1 LSQLRPIFGE
11 VFVANGSAGAVVTG
25 LVIGVILAT
34 QAIDFGAGDEGDDG
48 VDDNPAAQSESQ
60 PGGANSDGS
69 DSDGSDS
76 DGSDGSEIPTQVEGG
91 LAGPPP
97 GGIITST
104 GRGGRTVALTFST
117 GPDPGSTPEVLDILD
132 GHGVDATFCVGGT
145 SARAQPELI
154 RRIAAEGHA
163 LCDQGL
169 GHDVDLSTQ
178 SDDRV
183 QREIGLTLDAI
194 AAIAPGATVSFFR
207 APGGDFS
214 TRLNDIA
221 AAYGQV
227 PLGWSVDIA
236 DSAGPGAR
244 AIVDSVMDR
253 VEPGAVILLHDGGP
267 GRSSTVAVLDILI
280 GELHEAGYA
289 FVVPA
294 P

>member
-1 LSQLRPIFGE
+1 
-11 VFVANGSAGAVVTG
+11 VANGSSGAVVIG
-25 LVIGVILAT
+25 LVIGAVLAT
-34 QAIDFGAGDEGDDG
+34 QAIDFGAGDEGEDGADDS
-48 VDDNPAAQSESQ
+48 AAVQSESQ
-60 PGGANSDGS
+60 PDGS
-69 DSDGSDS
+69 DDS
-76 DGSDGSEIPTQVEGG
+76 DRTEVPTRVEGG
-91 LAGPPP
+91 QAGPPS

-104 GRGGRTVALTFST
+104 GRPGRTVALTFST

-132 GHGVDATFCVGGT
+132 GHGVDATFCVYGT
-145 SARAQPELI
+145 NARAQPELI

-169 GHDVDLSTQ
+169 GHDFDLSTR
-178 SDDRV
+178 SDDRI
-183 QREIGLTLDAI
+183 QQEIGLTLDAI
-194 AAIAPGATVSFFR
+194 TATAPRATVSFFR

-214 TRLNDIA
+214 SRLNDIA

-227 PLGWSVDIA
+227 PLGWSIDIA

-267 GRSSTVAVLDILI
+267 GWSTTVAVLDILI

-289 FVVPA
+289 FVIPA

>member
-1 LSQLRPIFGE
+1 LSQLGPIFGE

-25 LVIGVILAT
+25 LVVGVILAT

-60 PGGANSDGS
+60 PDGS

-76 DGSDGSEIPTQVEGG
+76 DGSDGSDGSEIPTRVEGG
-91 LAGPPP
+91 QAGPSP

-117 GPDPGSTPEVLDILD
+117 GPDPGSTPEVLDILN

-169 GHDVDLSTQ
+169 GHDVDLSTR

-194 AAIAPGATVSFFR
+194 TAIAPGTTVSYFR
-207 APGGDFS
+207 APGGGFS

-227 PLGWSVDIA
+227 PLGWSIDIA
-236 DSAGPGAR
+236 DSAGPNAR
-244 AIVDSVMDR
+244 ATVDSVMDR

-267 GRSSTVAVLDILI
+267 GRSTTVAVLDILI
-280 GELHEAGYA
+280 RELHEAGYA

>member
-1 LSQLRPIFGE
+1 
-11 VFVANGSAGAVVTG
+11 VANGSAGAVVTG

-34 QAIDFGAGDEGDDG
+34 QAIDFGIGDEGNDG
-48 VDDNPAAQSESQ
+48 VDDNPAAQSESL
-60 PGGANSDGS
+60 PDGS
-69 DSDGSDS
+69 DSDVS
-76 DGSDGSEIPTQVEGG
+76 DGSNDSEIPTRVEGG
-91 LAGPPP
+91 QAGPPSD
-97 GGIITST
+97 GVITST

-145 SARAQPELI
+145 SARAQPEVI

-169 GHDVDLSTQ
+169 GDDVDLSTR

-194 AAIAPGATVSFFR
+194 TAIAPGATVSFFR
-207 APGGDFS
+207 APGGGFS

-236 DSAGPGAR
+236 DSAGPGPR

-267 GRSSTVAVLDILI
+267 GRSTTVAVLDILI
-280 GELHEAGYA
+280 GELHQAGYA

>member
-1 LSQLRPIFGE
+1 
-11 VFVANGSAGAVVTG
+11 VANGSAGAVVTG

-60 PGGANSDGS
+60 PDGS
-69 DSDGSDS
+69 DSDVSDDS
-76 DGSDGSEIPTQVEGG
+76 DDSDESEIPTRVEGG
-91 LAGPPP
+91 QAGPPS
-97 GGIITST
+97 GGVITST

-145 SARAQPELI
+145 SARAQPEVI

-169 GHDVDLSTQ
+169 GDDVDLSTR

-194 AAIAPGATVSFFR
+194 TAIAPGATVSFFR
-207 APGGDFS
+207 APGGGFS

-236 DSAGPGAR
+236 DSAGPGPR

-267 GRSSTVAVLDILI
+267 GRSTTVAVLDILI
-280 GELHEAGYA
+280 GELHQAGYA

>member
-1 LSQLRPIFGE
+1 
-11 VFVANGSAGAVVTG
+11 VANGSAGAVVTG

-34 QAIDFGAGDEGDDG
+34 QALDFGAGDAGGDG
-48 VDDNPAAQSESQ
+48 VDDNPGAQSESQ
-60 PGGANSDGS
+60 PDGS
-69 DSDGSDS
+69 DSDVSDDS
-76 DGSDGSEIPTQVEGG
+76 ADTEIPTRVEGG
-91 LAGPPP
+91 QAGPPP

-104 GRGGRTVALTFST
+104 GRPGRNVALTFST

-145 SARAQPELI
+145 DARAQPELI
-154 RRIAAEGHA
+154 RRIVAEGHA

-169 GHDVDLSTQ
+169 GDDFDLSTR
-178 SDDRV
+178 SNDRIE
-183 QREIGLTLDAI
+183 REIGLTLDAVT
-194 AAIAPGATVSFFR
+194 ATAPGATVSFFR

-227 PLGWSVDIA
+227 PLGWSVDVA
-236 DSAGPGAR
+236 DSAGSSGR

-267 GRSSTVAVLDILI
+267 GRSTTVAVLDVLI

>member
-1 LSQLRPIFGE
+1 M
-11 VFVANGSAGAVVTG
+11 ANGSAGAVVTG

-34 QAIDFGAGDEGDDG
+34 QAIDFGAGDEGEDG
-48 VDDNPAAQSESQ
+48 VDDNPAVQSESE
-60 PGGANSDGS
+60 PDGTD
-69 DSDGSDS
+69 DSDQT
-76 DGSDGSEIPTQVEGG
+76 EIPKRVEGG
-91 LAGPPP
+91 QAGPPP
-97 GGIITST
+97 SGGIITST
-104 GRGGRTVALTFST
+104 GRPGHTVALTFSA
-117 GPDPGSTPEVLDILD
+117 GPDPRSTPDVLDILD
-132 GHGVDATFCVGGT
+132 GHGVDATFCVNGT
-145 SARAQPELI
+145 NARAQPELI

-169 GHDVDLSTQ
+169 GHDFDLSSA
-178 SDDRV
+178 SDDRIR
-183 QREIGLTLDAI
+183 QEIGLTLDAVT
-194 AAIAPGATVSFFR
+194 ATAPRATVSFFR
-207 APGGDFS
+207 VPGGDFS

-227 PLGWSVDIA
+227 PLGWSIDIA

-267 GRSSTVAVLDILI
+267 GRSTTVAVLDILI
-280 GELHEAGYA
+280 GELHDAGYA

>member
-60 PGGANSDGS
+60 PGGSNSDGS

-178 SDDRV
+178 RDDRV